1 MPVRKFRSVEELNQP
16 VWRAPGDA
24 ALYRVIAAL
33 WDTGRRLQT
42 RPFTPGVH
50 RFRSI
55 DELEAA
61 ADARPP
67 GPVVS
72 G

>member
-16 VWRAPGDA
+16 IWREPGDPV
-24 ALYRVIAAL
+24 LYRAIAGVWAS
-33 WDTGRRLQT
+33 GQRL
-42 RPFTPGVH
+42 RVRAFPPGVT

-61 ADARPP
+61 ADRVP
-67 GPVVS
+67 S
-72 G
+72 

>member
-16 VWRAPGDA
+16 VWRQPGDT
-24 ALYRVIAAL
+24 ALYRTIAAL

-42 RPFTPGVH
+42 RAFVPGVR

-61 ADARPP
+61 ADARL
-67 GPVVS
+67 
-72 G
+72 